1 MGFDFFWE
9 GYNGCYLDK
18 LVMYW
23 LAPGNIQQL
32 CDEKSKTCFYVFC
45 AVFSTV
51 LAASGGGVFVFCFFL
66 YKDLRTNEI
75 KAQGRRP

>member
-45 AVFSTV
+45 AVFFNSFSSERRGRFF
-51 LAASGGGVFVFCFFL
+51 SGRKKVT
-66 YKDLRTNEI
+66 RT
-75 KAQGRRP
+75 QGLENK